1 MQQLVPMVQQINT
14 RRRELAHKG
23 VLHDRTIAQDPKAME
38 TLASQLGISTSAVVQ
53 AEMSLKVQAESV
65 ADVPSSPSKMVKSEE
80 KENNKFTTTK
90 FRRRRSFM
98 QSQTPQKLPPLEA
111 TVEAG
116 DRHRAWGSG
125 DSFAEIAA
133 AVRNQQAAAEATLAR
148 NHHQRTRR
156 DTSSGESNEPQFPI
170 NRTLNLNLSG
180 LSVNA
185 PKKMNL
191 NLAGISKS
199 NSRPMRRTMGSTGMN
214 SSLSSPHLRPRTL
227 TDTGEIS
234 TGSSNLLT
242 CDSLRRFARAS
253 TDHIRSP
260 RASTDAHQFIQ
271 EARQRRLQAQES
283 SSPLNTPTHASAL
296 RAMGQFRAMNQHLYT
311 T

>member
-1 MQQLVPMVQQINT
+1 MLC
-14 RRRELAHKG
+14 
-23 VLHDRTIAQDPKAME
+23 
-38 TLASQLGISTSAVVQ
+38 AST
-53 AEMSLKVQAESV
+53 
-65 ADVPSSPSKMVKSEE
+65 
-80 KENNKFTTTK
+80 NN
-90 FRRRRSFM
+90 
-98 QSQTPQKLPPLEA
+98 
-111 TVEAG
+111 
-116 DRHRAWGSG
+116 
-125 DSFAEIAA
+125 
-133 AVRNQQAAAEATLAR
+133 AAEATLAR